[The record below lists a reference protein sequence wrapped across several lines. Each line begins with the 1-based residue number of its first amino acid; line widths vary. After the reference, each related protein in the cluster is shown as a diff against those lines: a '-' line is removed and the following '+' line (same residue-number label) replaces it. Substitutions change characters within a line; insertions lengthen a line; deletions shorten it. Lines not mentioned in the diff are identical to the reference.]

1 MFAPKFH
8 IKLKPLLPKDAV
20 KETDPKKVL
29 KSLQREILKQIRDA
43 IQAQAFSPRAK
54 AALKRGLKTKMGPNS
69 IKIIATHP
77 AFFPLL
83 EGQKREQMTWLTK
96 AKSPI
101 PIVLDDGEVIFR
113 NASPRSMAN
122 GRWYHPGRKPTKVIE
137 IARRKAREVVKK
149 RLIKEMKRQL
159 RVAIAKAR

>member
-8 IKLKPLLPKDAV
+8 IKLKPLLPKDAI
-20 KETDPKKVL
+20 KATDPKKVL
-29 KSLQREILKQIRDA
+29 KSMQREILKQIRDA

-54 AALKRGLKTKMGPNS
+54 AALKKGLKTKMGPSS

-83 EGQKREQMTWLTK
+83 EGQRSEQMTWLTK
-96 AKSPI
+96 AKRPI
-101 PIVLDDGEVIFR
+101 PIVLDNGEVIFR

-122 GRWYHPGRKPTKVIE
+122 GRWYHPGRKPTTVLE
-137 IARRKAREVVKK
+137 IARRKTRE
-149 RLIKEMKRQL
+149 LIKTRLVKEIQRQL
-159 RVAIAKAR
+159 RVAIAKAK

>member
-1 MFAPKFH
+1 MLPKFH
-8 IKLKPLLPKDAV
+8 IKLKPLLRVEPLR
-20 KETDPKKVL
+20 ETDPKKVL
-29 KSLQREILKQIRDA
+29 RSVQREILKQIRDA

-54 AALKRGLKTKMGPNS
+54 AALKKGFKTKMGPSS

-96 AKSPI
+96 AKRPI
-101 PIVLDDGEVIFR
+101 PIVLDNGEVIFR

-122 GRWYHPGRKPTKVIE
+122 GKWYHPGRKATTVLE
-137 IARRKAREVVKK
+137 IARKK
-149 RLIKEMKRQL
+149 TRSLIKTRLVKEFKRQL
-159 RVAIAKAR
+159 RAALAKAK